1 MNEVRD
7 LITKFLSENLLKV
20 SKPARYIGDEYNSI
34 RKEGKDLLNVVLS
47 FPDVYEI
54 GMSHY
59 GLEILYKL
67 VNSLNFARA
76 ERTFLPWIDMV
87 EMMEKNDIPLFTLES
102 KRPVNEFDVLG
113 ISLAYELSYTNV
125 LKLLELS
132 QIPIRAESRT
142 NEPIVIAGGPVAFNC
157 EPISQ
162 AFDIVY
168 LGDGEVKLED
178 LLRLLYETRGM
189 DRIERLKQVS
199 KINGVYVPIFYKQAG
214 RKIVPISPEF
224 PRKVKRNVLTSLD
237 GFLPTNRTISNVESV
252 HDRAVIEISRGCT
265 HGCRFCHA
273 GFVYRPVRERSA
285 DEIAKIFED
294 MIRNTGYEE
303 VSLLSLSSL
312 DHSQIEEIIDKI
324 LPKTQKEVISISIP
338 STRMDAFSIEVVE
351 KIASIRK
358 TGLTFAP
365 EAGSESMRDKINK
378 NLKLQDIL
386 NTAMKAKQTGWQR
399 IKLYFM
405 VGFPEETE
413 EDILEIGRLLKEI
426 KRIGFSD
433 VTASINLLIPK
444 PHTAFQ
450 YAKLQKPEYMIYVKK
465 LLGDFRKYGK
475 IDINDGKK
483 SYIEG
488 ILSRGDRKLFD
499 VIEKVYRKGFF
510 DEWSEFFSFERWIE
524 ELQALDLTEYEG
536 PYTVKDDFP
545 WDHLD
550 SGVTKQFLWKEY
562 QNYFSYQT
570 TNDCRENCSYCG
582 VCQMY
587 GVANIIR
594 NVRR

>member
-34 RKEGKDLLNVVLS
+34 RKDGKDLLNVVLS

-59 GLEILYKL
+59 GLEVLYKH

-76 ERTFLPWIDMV
+76 ERTFLPWVDMV
-87 EMMEKNDIPLFTLES
+87 DIMEKNNIPLFTLES

-132 QIPIRAESRT
+132 RIPIRAEERN

-168 LGDGEVKLED
+168 LGDGEVNLEN
-178 LLRLLYETRGM
+178 LLRVLYETKGM
-189 DRIERLKQVS
+189 ERIERLKQAS
-199 KINGVYVPIFYKQAG
+199 KINGVYVPIFYKQVG
-214 RKIVPISPEF
+214 KKILPISSEF

-273 GFVYRPVRERSA
+273 GFVYRPVRERSS
-285 DEIAKIFED
+285 DEIAKIFEE

-312 DHSQIEEIIDKI
+312 DHSQIEQIVDKI
-324 LPKTQKEVISISIP
+324 LPIAQKEVISISIP
-338 STRMDAFSIEVVE
+338 STRMDAFSIEIAE

-386 NTAMKAKQTGWQR
+386 NTAMKAKQAGWRR

-413 EDILEIGRLLKEI
+413 EDILEIGRLIKEI
-426 KRIGFSD
+426 KKIGFSD

-450 YAKLQKPEYMIYVKK
+450 YAKLQKPEYMTYVRKI
-465 LLGDFRKYGK
+465 LGDFRKYGK

-499 VIEKVYRKGFF
+499 VIEKVYKKGFF

-545 WDHLD
+545 WEHLD
-550 SGVTKQFLWKEY
+550 SGVTKQFLWKEF
-562 QNYFSYQT
+562 QNYFNCQT

-582 VCQMY
+582 VCQIY
-587 GVANIIR
+587 NVSNIIR
-594 NVRR
+594 I